1 MWTVI
6 GAVYCSGAVAV
17 AVVEI
22 AWAISLTAFVKNF

>member
-22 AWAISLTAFVKNF
+22 AWAIIKINA

>member
-17 AVVEI
+17 VVVEI
-22 AWAISLTAFVKNF
+22 AWAIIKLNA